1 MNSTVIALLV
11 VLAFASGI
19 GVGLVMLLRPSP
31 ERRRQIRQEEATA
44 ARYREYAKRLREQKA
59 ESEVYF
65 GRDDND
71 HPDDIERQGSLF
83 PQRDP
88 THRYDGMADGDAPY
102 VPSGLDFANRP
113 R

>member
-44 ARYREYAKRLREQKA
+44 ARYRGYEQRLREQKA

-65 GRDDND
+65 GRDDDGD
-71 HPDDIERQGSLF
+71 HPHDIERAAA
-83 PQRDP
+83 
-88 THRYDGMADGDAPY
+88 HRYDGMTDGKDSY